1 VCRTGGALCR
11 GFGTG
16 GLFLGM
22 KFLLW
27 RVGCV
32 VDVYVDMEKKERMC
46 VVRGGIY
53 ILEGV

>member
-1 VCRTGGALCR
+1 
-11 GFGTG
+11 
-16 GLFLGM
+16 M

-32 VDVYVDMEKKERMC
+32 VDGVVDVYVDMERKERMC